1 VFNPDEICA
10 AIMLECVHMKH
21 GRQLTLDHC
30 MEGYLEAL
38 AINEVFEV
46 IEEVIEVVATQ
57 MAAPS
62 RERMN

>member
-1 VFNPDEICA
+1 
-10 AIMLECVHMKH
+10 MLECVYMKH

-30 MEGYLEAL
+30 MESYLERL
-38 AINEVFEV
+38 AMTEVF
-46 IEEVIEVVATQ
+46 EVIEVVATQ